1 MTMHCIATF
10 LDGDFSIQV
19 SVITIYFTRIYIIR
33 LSVWNQYQF
42 N

>member
-19 SVITIYFTRIYIIR
+19 SVITIYFTRIYIIECVESI
-33 LSVWNQYQF
+33 SV
-42 N
+42 